1 MGQST
6 NDENSGA
13 GGIFFSESMSFTPSR
28 TPSRMRGSRFKQN
41 EPIMASRRLSDDIS
55 GFGVTR
61 WQSTAVQITS
71 ELAILL
77 TDRSDGS
84 DEYLL

>member
-1 MGQST
+1 
-6 NDENSGA
+6 
-13 GGIFFSESMSFTPSR
+13 
-28 TPSRMRGSRFKQN
+28 
-41 EPIMASRRLSDDIS
+41 MASRRLSDDIS

-71 ELAILL
+71 EFAILL
-77 TDRSDGS
+77 TDRGDGS